1 MVGLA
6 EMWWRRNDRAV
17 IKIKN
22 GSNWVELASESK
34 EGGYTD
40 ANGNAVPFPDKYIP
54 DTVVR
59 VSEFNAKLNDIE
71 TQLAAI

>member
-1 MVGLA
+1 M
-6 EMWWRRNDRAV
+6 AV

-22 GSNWVELASESK
+22 GSNWVELASEGK

-59 VSEFNAKLNDIE
+59 VSDFNAKLSDIE
-71 TQLAAI
+71 TQLASI

>member
-1 MVGLA
+1 M
-6 EMWWRRNDRAV
+6 
-17 IKIKN
+17 
-22 GSNWVELASESK
+22 ELASEGK

-59 VSEFNAKLNDIE
+59 VSEFNAKLSDIE

>member
-1 MVGLA
+1 M
-6 EMWWRRNDRAV
+6 AV

-34 EGGYTD
+34 EGGYVD
-40 ANGNAVPFPDKYIP
+40 ANGNVVPIPDKYIP

-59 VSEFNAKLNDIE
+59 LSEFNAKLNGIE
-71 TQLAAI
+71 AELTAI

>member
-1 MVGLA
+1 M
-6 EMWWRRNDRAV
+6 AV
-17 IKIKN
+17 IKVKN
-22 GSNWVELASESK
+22 GSTWVELASEGK

-40 ANGNAVPFPDKYIP
+40 ADGNAVPIPDKYIP

-59 VSEFNAKLNDIE
+59 VSDFNAKLNDIE

>member
-1 MVGLA
+1 M
-6 EMWWRRNDRAV
+6 AV

-40 ANGNAVPFPDKYIP
+40 ASGNAIPIPDKYIP

-59 VSEFNAKLNDIE
+59 VSDFNAKLNDIE